1 MARIDWVKQKLNNW
15 GRWCQQKDSGGLGY
29 PSQCVF
35 ARLGGSGGGR
45 EANVPISSLDAAETD
60 QGVQALRWMHPHLYL
75 TLTLIY
81 ARGFP
86 RYQVAK
92 KMARAESTIDAN
104 LASADHALAR
114 WFDDRQALRADAKQR
129 YSVNQ

>member
-15 GRWCQQKDSGGLGY
+15 GRWCQQRESGGLGY
-29 PSQCVF
+29 PSMCAF
-35 ARLGGSGGGR
+35 ARLGGSGANGGD
-45 EANVPISSLDAAETD
+45 NIPIISLDASETD
-60 QGVQALRWMHPHLYL
+60 LAVQSLRWNQPHLHM

-92 KMARAESTIDAN
+92 KMARAESTIDTN
-104 LASADHALAR
+104 LANADHALAR
-114 WFDDRQALRADAKQR
+114 WFDDRNAARATAKQT
-129 YSVNQ
+129 Y